1 MRPGPEACVSV
12 PSLPCS
18 LSQSQAGKRRGHWSQ
33 AAGTSCPGAGALP
46 LPSPPPSSFPPPSLA
61 TSLTPFLP
69 WCPHLGSDMLVL
81 MSPKDPWRM
90 DVWS

>member
-46 LPSPPPSSFPPPSLA
+46 PPLSPSFLLPASLA
-61 TSLTPFLP
+61 RHQPYSLPTLVPTP
-69 WCPHLGSDMLVL
+69 G
-81 MSPKDPWRM
+81 K
-90 DVWS
+90 